1 MPPASQ
7 VVYAFEVS
15 VNGSPLPQ
23 ESAVV
28 VIAVTVDNSLNLPD
42 LAVVELS
49 DPGGMLMGASG
60 LRIGAELEVKVRDG
74 SGPALA
80 IFKGEVTALEVDF
93 DGGVNRTVVRAYDKS
108 HRLLRGRRTKA
119 WVNVTYTDIVRQLA
133 QDANVPLGQ
142 IDSTATV
149 HSQVTQAAVE
159 DWHFMRRLADEVGYH
174 LAVVDGKLEM
184 TKPKPPPEAAKQ
196 SLTSTDRLAYA
207 VGDDGL
213 LRLRAVLTSAGQV
226 PSTEVRGWDPKTK
239 EAVVASSPAAAAD
252 AKVSS
257 TPAGLAGLFGARPF
271 SAPRSPLQA
280 NGDVTALAGAI
291 SGHIAGAFVDLEAE
305 VVGNP
310 KLRPGAVIDVGGV
323 GKPLQ
328 GAYTVSST
336 RHVYDHLGYRTRV
349 VVSDRQDRSLLG
361 LVGAAEPAPAVGQMP
376 GVAPA
381 IVTNIE
387 DPDGKCRVKLK
398 FPWLDDTYVSDWA
411 RTVQPGAGSERG
423 FEILPEVG
431 DEVLVAFER
440 GEIGSPVVIGG
451 LHNGVDAPPRPN
463 AQVVTGGLVTKRLF
477 RSRTGHTV
485 LIDDTEGPQGGIT
498 LFTGDSQ
505 TKVVLNMGDNGI
517 TIESTKP
524 VLMKSSSTVSV
535 EAGADLSLKADGA
548 VSIQGATV
556 KVQAEGPVQVQG
568 AIIKLN

>member
-1 MPPASQ
+1 MPPVAQ

-15 VNGSPLPQ
+15 VGGSPLPP
-23 ESAVV
+23 ESAGV
-28 VIAVTVDNSLNLPD
+28 VISVTVDNSLNLPD

-49 DPGGMLMGASG
+49 DPGGMLMGRSG
-60 LRIGAELEVKVRDG
+60 LQIGAELGVKVRDG
-74 SGPALA
+74 SGPAAA
-80 IFKGEVTALEVDF
+80 IFTGEITALEVDF
-93 DGGVNRTVVRAYDKS
+93 DGGVNRTVVRAYDRS

-119 WVNVTYTDIVRQLA
+119 WIDVTYTDIVRQLA
-133 QDANVPLGQ
+133 QEAKVPLGQ
-142 IDSTATV
+142 VDSTATV
-149 HSQVTQAAVE
+149 HPQVTQAAVE

-184 TKPKPPPEAAKQ
+184 TKPKPPPEASPQ

-239 EAVVASSPAAAAD
+239 KAVVASSRAAAAD
-252 AKVSS
+252 AQVSS
-257 TPAGLAGLFGARPF
+257 TPAGLAEVFSGRPF
-271 SAPRSPLQA
+271 SAPRSPLRSD
-280 NGDVTALAGAI
+280 GDATALAGAI
-291 SGHIAGAFVDLEAE
+291 SGQIAGAFVDVEAE

-310 KLRPGAVIDVGGV
+310 RLRPGAVIDLGGV
-323 GKPLQ
+323 GQPIR
-328 GAYTVSST
+328 GAYTVSAA

-361 LVGAAEPAPAVGQMP
+361 LVGAAEPAPAVGQVA

-381 IVTNIE
+381 VVTNI
-387 DPDGKCRVKLK
+387 DDTDGKCRVKVK
-398 FPWLDDTYVSDWA
+398 FPWLDETYESDWC
-411 RTVQPGAGSERG
+411 RTVQLGAGAQRG
-423 FEILPEVG
+423 FEIIPEVN

-451 LHNGVDAPPRPN
+451 LHNWVDVPPRPN
-463 AQVVTGGLVTKRLF
+463 PEVVTGGLVTKRLF
-477 RSRTGHTV
+477 RSRTGHTI
-485 LIDDTEGPQGGIT
+485 LIDDTEGTQGGIT

-517 TIESTKP
+517 TIESTRP

-535 EAGADLSLKADGA
+535 EAGADLSLKAQGA

-556 KVQAEGPVQVQG
+556 KVAAEGPVQVQG
-568 AIIKLN
+568 AVIKLN